1 MPSISIVC
9 AVMRASIATH
19 CGQDYTGFVPPA
31 ADTTETLEEVSTHMQ
46 RRQMLSITYQAPSE
60 AEPSLCRV
68 FEAPAA
74 FTVKPFTRPE
84 MPHTSVQA
92 LGRTDTRRKRVA
104 TFIYMA
110 ISAIA
115 KDKQSSNNN
124 SGKHT
129 NSEFASM
136 MDSCKS
142 QVRNLQDATKNP
154 DNKAKRIAPKQG

>member
-1 MPSISIVC
+1 
-9 AVMRASIATH
+9 MRTSIATH

-46 RRQMLSITYQAPSE
+46 RRQMLSITYQAPSK

-92 LGRTDTRRKRVA
+92 LRRVFKG
-104 TFIYMA
+104 TFSFILYPCTNPGV
-110 ISAIA
+110 SH
-115 KDKQSSNNN
+115 QSTS
-124 SGKHT
+124 
-129 NSEFASM
+129 
-136 MDSCKS
+136 
-142 QVRNLQDATKNP
+142 
-154 DNKAKRIAPKQG
+154 IAPRFRGN